1 VKRDETLQPL
11 GAPLVRLAL
20 VLVLGAAA
28 LLLDTTIASVALHT
42 LAGEFAVSTADVGW
56 VSTVY
61 LLAVA
66 VTIPA
71 SGWLGERFGTKR
83 LWLAALV
90 VFAAG
95 SAGAGLAGD
104 LGGLIAFRAVQ
115 GVGAGLVQPVIL
127 TVLVRTAGPEKLG
140 RVLAIVTFV
149 TVLVPI
155 IGPVAG
161 GLVLA
166 DAGWRWIFLLN
177 IPLCA
182 VAAVAAWIVL
192 PREPSSRPPRFDA
205 AGLALLSPALAGIL
219 YGLSRA
225 ATGAGFAGLPVL
237 APLTAG
243 VLLLGAYVAR
253 GLRGGAHPLVDLRLF
268 RIRSFAAAGGVQFLS
283 GLSLYGAMFLLP
295 LYYQDVRGQS
305 ALAAGLLL
313 APQGVGS
320 LLVRPLGGVV
330 DRVGAARVA
339 LAGVVVCALA
349 TVPFAAAG
357 PHTSQFLLGCA
368 LLVRGAGLSAANI
381 AVMAGAFKDVPRAAV
396 SDASTVTRVLQQA
409 GGSLGTAVL
418 AVVLAAGASDV
429 TTAFHAAFRWSI
441 LLTALALIP
450 AFLLVPRWTSP
461 AGGVRAGAGG

>member
-1 VKRDETLQPL
+1 MARTL

-28 LLLDTTIASVALHT
+28 PLLDTTIASVALPT
-42 LAGEFAVSTADVGW
+42 LAREFAVGTAGVGW
-56 VSTVY
+56 VSTAY

-71 SGWLGERFGTKR
+71 SGWLSERFGTR
-83 LWLAALV
+83 RVWLAALV

-95 SAGAGLAGD
+95 SAGAGLAWD
-104 LGGLIAFRAVQ
+104 LGSLVAFRSVQ

-155 IGPVAG
+155 FGPVAG
-161 GLVLA
+161 GLLLA
-166 DAGWRWIFLLN
+166 GAGWRWIFFVN
-177 IPLCA
+177 VPLCLLA
-182 VAAVAAWIVL
+182 IVAAWFVV
-192 PREPSSRPPRFDA
+192 PAEPPSRPPRFDA
-205 AGLALLSPALAGIL
+205 LGLALLAPALGGVL

-225 ATGAGFAGLPVL
+225 ATTAGFADPRVL
-237 APLTAG
+237 APLAAG
-243 VLLLGAYVAR
+243 LLLLGAYVVRA
-253 GLRGGAHPLVDLRLF
+253 LRGDHPLVDLRLF
-268 RIRSFAAAGGVQFLS
+268 RIRSFAAAGGVQFLT

-295 LYYQDVRGQS
+295 LYYQEVRGQD

-313 APQGVGS
+313 VPQGLGS

-330 DRVGAARVA
+330 DRVGSARIVV
-339 LAGVVVCALA
+339 AGVVVCALA

-357 PHTSQFLLGCA
+357 PHTSPFLLGCA
-368 LLVRGAGLSAANI
+368 LLVRGAGLSAATI

-418 AVVLAAGASDV
+418 AVVLAAHTSTTV
-429 TTAFHAAFRWSI
+429 TAFHSAFSWSVA
-441 LLTALALIP
+441 LTALALVP
-450 AFLLVPRWTSP
+450 AFLLRP
-461 AGGVRAGAGG
+461 ATVRTGR